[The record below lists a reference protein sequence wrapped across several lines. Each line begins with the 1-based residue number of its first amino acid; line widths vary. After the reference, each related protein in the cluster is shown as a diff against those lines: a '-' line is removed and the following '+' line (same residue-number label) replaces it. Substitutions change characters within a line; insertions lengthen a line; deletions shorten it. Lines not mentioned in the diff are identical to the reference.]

1 MSKSQDGLYPEPP
14 ELLSNLSFRHGLKY
28 VGPGLI
34 VASVTIGSGE
44 LVMASRS
51 GAIFG
56 YTMMWCFL
64 YAGIFKAAQ
73 VYSALRHYTLTGEH
87 PMVSWGAIPGPP
99 LWFPILLTIPTICV
113 MPIAFSALPEI
124 LGTFI
129 HRLLKMPLEGPSVA
143 AWGHEEFWYNLWATT
158 TLVGCLAFALWSSYD
173 WVERVSSVVLGALLL
188 CVIVSAA
195 VFGPNLV
202 EILQGMLIPQVHGYD
217 PWIVENAAYQ
227 GLVERSQWLEIAL
240 YLGAVGGGT
249 FDYIGYVGI
258 IREKGWGLA
267 GRKSASKDELEA
279 AIANKV
285 ELSKAKIWIRAPLLD
300 TSISFFLVI
309 LVTLLFAILGT
320 QVLHPRQLIPDG
332 GEFLTVQENYLTL
345 LHPKLA
351 ILYRMGVFLAF
362 IGTLYGAFL
371 IYRHTVAECL
381 VSIFKKKVPGQS
393 SPRWRR
399 WVYAYCFVGGLTLVW
414 LPQSIAGNI
423 IDRLTFSTIIGGSTT
438 CGLWCFAM
446 LWVDR
451 VRLPKALRMGL
462 GLKGIVLISG
472 LALFGLGL
480 KTIITY
486 FG

>member
-1 MSKSQDGLYPEPP
+1 MDRPKEALYPEPP
-14 ELLSNLSFRHGLKY
+14 ELLSKLSFRHALKY

-64 YAGIFKAAQ
+64 YAGVFKAAQ

-87 PMVSWGAIPGPP
+87 PMVSWGALPGPP
-99 LWFPILLTIPTICV
+99 MWFPILLTIPTICV

-129 HRLLKMPLEGPSVA
+129 HRLLKMPVDGPPLA
-143 AWGHEEFWYNLWATT
+143 LWGYEEFWYNLWATT
-158 TLVGCLAFALWSSYD
+158 TLIGCLALALWSSYD
-173 WVERVSSVVLGALLL
+173 WVERVSSIVLAALLL

-202 EILQGMLIPQVHGYD
+202 EILRGMFVPEIRDYE
-217 PWIVENAAYQ
+217 PWIVENPAYQ
-227 GLVERSQWLEIAL
+227 SLLERSPWLEIAL

-267 GRKSASKDELEA
+267 GRKCASLDELEA
-279 AIANKV
+279 AAADKD
-285 ELSKAKIWIRAPLLD
+285 ELRKAKVWTRAPFLD
-300 TSISFFLVI
+300 TGISFSLVI
-309 LVTLLFAILGT
+309 LVTLLFATLGT
-320 QVLHPRQLIPDG
+320 QILHPRQLIPDG
-332 GEFLTVQENYLTL
+332 SDFLTVQENYLTL
-345 LHPKLA
+345 LHPNLA
-351 ILYRMGVFLAF
+351 ILYRAGVFLAF

-381 VSIFKKKVPGQS
+381 VSLFRKKVPEQS
-393 SPRWRR
+393 SPKWRR
-399 WVYAYCFVGGLTLVW
+399 WVYTYCFVGGLTLVW

-423 IDRLTFSTIIGGSTT
+423 IDRLTFSTIIGGATT

-446 LWVDR
+446 IWVDR
-451 VRLPKALRMGL
+451 IRLPRELRMGW
-462 GLKGIVLISG
+462 GLKAIVFISG
-472 LALFGLGL
+472 SALSGLGI
-480 KTIITY
+480 KTIIEY
-486 FG
+486 FS